1 MWQERLAQL
10 VTTCHWIGA
19 KGWAPATG
27 GNMSVRQDDTWCWL
41 SESGRDKGSLT
52 TEDFLQVEIA
62 TNQAPSGRKPSAE
75 TGLHTWCIACSRK
88 PTWCCMCIPS
98 TPPCCR
104 ASKKAT
110 RWRCRGMKCR
120 KPLAGSIAISIPF
133 RSPSSIMTRILTP
146 GGADCRLCANPPAAL
161 RLSAARPRPD
171 LLGERYS
178 GGPPSTG
185 GAGVPVRVRADA
197 PPLRALSRSRYGFL
211 SWYRYW
217 HLAGE
222 SGAV

>member
-75 TGLHTWCIACSRK
+75 TGLHTLVYRLFPEANVVLHVHTVNATVLSRIEK
-88 PTWCCMCIPS
+88 SDTLALQGYEMQKTLSGQHSHLDTVPVAIFDNDQDIDAW
-98 TPPCCR
+98 R
-104 ASKKAT
+104 A
-110 RWRCRGMKCR
+110 GL
-120 KPLAGSIAISIPF
+120 P
-133 RSPSSIMTRILTP
+133 IMR
-146 GGADCRLCANPPAAL
+146 NPPAAL
-161 RLSAARPRPD
+161 RLSAARTWPD
-171 LLGERYS
+171 LLGKRYS
-178 GGPPSTG
+178 EARRQLEGWSSCSS
-185 GAGVPVRVRADA
+185 A
-197 PPLRALSRSRYGFL
+197 S
-211 SWYRYW
+211 
-217 HLAGE
+217 
-222 SGAV
+222 